1 MRNHQLMSRLFSL
14 LLLAAVVAAV
24 YGLFQ
29 IGWLGQVSDYNR
41 LVEIL
46 RQEGVWGPLTCI
58 GVQILQVIVFLVPG
72 EVTQVAAGYVF
83 GAWAGFIYSWIGIML
98 GSVCAFGFSS
108 LVGRSM
114 VERILGKTRLSKVDR
129 ALETHKGKSALFVLF
144 LIPGAPKDSICYA
157 VGLTEFKM
165 GEFLIL
171 SGLGRVPA
179 LLFSTMMGSHIYEQ
193 SYLSL
198 SLTVILAVVIG
209 GVAFFYIKKRRN

>member
-1 MRNHQLMSRLFSL
+1 MRNRQLMNRLFFVL
-14 LLLAAVVAAV
+14 LFAAAV
-24 YGLFQ
+24 YGLFR

-58 GVQILQVIVFLVPG
+58 GVQILQVIVFMIPG

-83 GAWAGFIYSWIGIML
+83 GAWVGFIYSWIGIML

-108 LVGRSM
+108 LVGRA
-114 VERILGKTRLSKVDR
+114 VVGRILGETRLTRINS

-144 LIPGAPKDSICYA
+144 LIPGIPKDSLCYA
-157 VGLTEFKM
+157 VGLTEFKL

-171 SGLGRVPA
+171 SGLGRAPA
-179 LLFSTMMGSHIYEQ
+179 LLFSTMMGSQIYEQ
-193 SYLSL
+193 QYFSL
-198 SLTVILAVVIG
+198 GLTAILAVAIG
-209 GVAFFYIKKRRN
+209 GVAFFYIKKRRS